1 MKNEIDKVPKTVNVL
16 GTEYKIKFSSKEND
30 PKIEGADGY
39 FEEVS
44 KEIYLSTSM
53 FKNDDPLVIRGLQT
67 KYWKKVLRHE
77 LIHAF
82 ICESGL
88 DSESTWARNEEM
100 VDWIARQFPKMADCF
115 KEAGILQKGGF

>member
-1 MKNEIDKVPKTVNVL
+1 MKNEIDKVPKTINIL
-16 GTEYKIKFSSKEND
+16 GTEYKIKFSSKETD
-30 PKIEGADGY
+30 PKMNGADGY

-44 KEIYLSTSM
+44 KEIYLNSSIFTD
-53 FKNDDPLVIRGLQT
+53 NDPLNIRGFKT

-88 DSESTWARNEEM
+88 DSDSNWARNEEM
-100 VDWIARQFPKMADCF
+100 VDWFARQFPKMTDCF